1 MRWRVPFVLA
11 VLAQVTPPMMAVQA
25 VALKYNWRIAHKM
38 PVWFHRLVLKLLR
51 VRVRIEGA
59 PAPDRPLLI
68 VSNHLSWLDIVVIGA
83 AFPVSFIAKA
93 EVGTWPLI
101 GTFARMQRSVFIDRT
116 RRTAT
121 RDAHAAMTARLAQGD
136 PLVLFAEG
144 TTSDGHRVLPFRSA
158 LIGAATSVATEEGPA
173 RVQALTVAYPGR
185 AGAETALPGPDLAWH
200 GDMDLL
206 PHLKDVIMGPPIQ
219 AVLRFGT
226 PVAIAPEGD
235 RKALARDLEAE
246 IARTYDALRLG
257 PV

>member
-1 MRWRVPFVLA
+1 MRWRVSLVLA

-25 VALKYNWRIAHKM
+25 LALKYDWRIAHKM
-38 PVWFHRLVLKLLR
+38 PLWFHRLVLKLLR
-51 VRVRIEGA
+51 VRVHIEGT
-59 PAPDRPLLI
+59 PAPDRPLLL

-93 EVGTWPLI
+93 EVGTWPVI

-121 RDAHAAMTARLAQGD
+121 RDAHAQVAKRLAQGD

-144 TTSDGHRVLPFRSA
+144 TTSDGYRVLPFRSA
-158 LIGAATSVATEEGPA
+158 LIGAATSVATEEGAA
-173 RVQALTVAYPGR
+173 RVQPLIVAYPGR
-185 AGAETALPGPDLAWH
+185 AGAVSPLPGPDLAWH

-206 PHLKDVIMGPPIQ
+206 PHLNDVITGPPIR
-219 AVLRFGT
+219 AVLRFGE
-226 PVAIAPEGD
+226 PVAITPEVD

-246 IARTYDALRLG
+246 IARTYDTLRAGLA
-257 PV
+257 